1 MTDKEYHEFDAIS
14 QSSIKTF
21 MENRKSYEYQ
31 YVLKIGENKSTKA
44 MDLGSLNHCL
54 LFEPEEFHNRYAH
67 FSGAVPSSANQKKFV
82 ELATTVGNNLTIE
95 DCYANSYSTKGM
107 KPSQIT
113 EKADALLKELN
124 DYLCFVSKHGHKEMI
139 TPELELQSRRMV
151 EIVMNHSG
159 VVKTLISGRANSN
172 YKIYKEHS
180 IVLEDR
186 RFGRVIK
193 CKVDEMHVDTKNHI
207 IYAYDY
213 KTTRSQNTNSFKGSV
228 RYYGYDIQESFYA
241 TYIKQ
246 WAKVEF
252 GTDFKVVFRFIP
264 QLNIA
269 PYNVLDV
276 IEFDEDDREQAY
288 LRWSEAFEQLSECL
302 STGRFDNPSA
312 YSDSGVNVMKLNNT
326 ETYLINTDSF

>member
-1 MTDKEYHEFDAIS
+1 MTDKEYFAFDAIS
-14 QSSIKTF
+14 QSSIKDF
-21 MENRKSYEYQ
+21 IENRKSYEYNH
-31 YVLKIGENKSTKA
+31 VLKIGENKHTKA

-54 LFEPEEFHNRYAH
+54 LFEPQEFHNRYAH

-82 ELATTVGNNLTIE
+82 ELINAETTNLTVE
-95 DCYANSYSTKGM
+95 DAYANSYSTKGLKPADISKKAFDLLQELTPYSMFM
-107 KPSQIT
+107 KH
-113 EKADALLKELN
+113 N
-124 DYLCFVSKHGHKEMI
+124 GHKEMI
-139 TPELELQSRRMV
+139 TPELEIQSRRMV
-151 EIVMNHSG
+151 EIVLNHSG
-159 VVKTLISGRANSN
+159 VVKTLVSGRANPN
-172 YKIYKEHS
+172 FKIYKEHS
-180 IVLEDR
+180 IVLEDQ
-186 RFGRVIK
+186 RFGRMIK
-193 CKVDEMHVDTKNHI
+193 CKVDEMHVDVKNHI